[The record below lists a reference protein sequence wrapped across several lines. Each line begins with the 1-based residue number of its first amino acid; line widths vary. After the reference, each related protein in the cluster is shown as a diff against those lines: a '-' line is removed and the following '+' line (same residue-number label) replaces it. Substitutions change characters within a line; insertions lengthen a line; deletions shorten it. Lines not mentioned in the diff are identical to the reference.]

1 MRKQRTSSRLLP
13 VAGLLLCC
21 VALAGPADASRAG
34 EALLGADSVAAW
46 VEQVAGA
53 QARRD
58 SLRSFRPEHAFPNPT
73 SPLPLAGTTRVLCGI
88 AGALGGLLCVLSFL
102 AMKPRLGAS
111 ASRALPAYQLEALR
125 RMRPERLGAAEGESE
140 RKAQLV
146 GGLLDLMPDLVESV
160 DLALDS
166 KQIELTP
173 QELEVVIWT
182 KLNLS
187 TEEVALRMEVSPSHV
202 YRLRGNLRK
211 KIGIDRSQSLEAF
224 LIAGELVPGG
234 GHRLDGRGG

>member
-1 MRKQRTSSRLLP
+1 MFTCQP
-13 VAGLLLCC
+13 V
-21 VALAGPADASRAG
+21 P
-34 EALLGADSVAAW
+34 
-46 VEQVAGA
+46 VEPSIVPPH
-53 QARRD
+53 
-58 SLRSFRPEHAFPNPT
+58 FT
-73 SPLPLAGTTRVLCGI
+73 
-88 AGALGGLLCVLSFL
+88 
-102 AMKPRLGAS
+102 
-111 ASRALPAYQLEALR
+111 
-125 RMRPERLGAAEGESE
+125 
-140 RKAQLV
+140 
-146 GGLLDLMPDLVESV
+146 
-160 DLALDS
+160 LDS

-234 GHRLDGRGG
+234 ASA

>member
-1 MRKQRTSSRLLP
+1 
-13 VAGLLLCC
+13 
-21 VALAGPADASRAG
+21 
-34 EALLGADSVAAW
+34 
-46 VEQVAGA
+46 VEPSIVPPH
-53 QARRD
+53 
-58 SLRSFRPEHAFPNPT
+58 FT
-73 SPLPLAGTTRVLCGI
+73 
-88 AGALGGLLCVLSFL
+88 
-102 AMKPRLGAS
+102 
-111 ASRALPAYQLEALR
+111 
-125 RMRPERLGAAEGESE
+125 
-140 RKAQLV
+140 
-146 GGLLDLMPDLVESV
+146 
-160 DLALDS
+160 LDS

-234 GHRLDGRGG
+234 ASA